1 MTQDARLQNLIKISD
16 PSPTGRTRFAGA
28 WRGNTDGPLHGIV
41 RETVRAAEGLL
52 RSAWDVRGNRNL
64 GPLEVGDR
72 LREASGPT
80 LKVLDGAAS
89 KLRSLKANLR
99 QQVQALDPVRS
110 YEKCGHWQAGFDL
123 RLIDWYHA
131 LPTGERAA
139 LEHQMRLNPAARLDL
154 AEALLRV
161 PREIAGLDEGVRAEI
176 RHGLQRTMRHAE
188 FEALDTQLDQLQV
201 AEAALRH
208 AIEATRETCGNVND
222 LISHAPEAFRF
233 LTSAEDGEPLRWT
246 PPAIEATPLVLDGG
260 ASAAG
265 GGNAEG

>member
-1 MTQDARLQNLIKISD
+1 MTDPRIANLIRINDS
-16 PSPTGRTRFAGA
+16 SPTGRTRFAGA
-28 WRGNTDGPLHGIV
+28 WRGDSAGPLHGVV
-41 RETVRAAEGLL
+41 REVVRAAEGLL
-52 RSAWDVRGNRNL
+52 TNAHDIRGNRNF
-64 GPLEVGDR
+64 GPVEAGTR
-72 LREASGPT
+72 LREAAGPT

-110 YEKCGHWQAGFDL
+110 YEKSGHWQAGFDL

-176 RHGLQRTMRHAE
+176 RHGLQRTMRHAD
-188 FEALDTQLDQLQV
+188 FEALDVQLDQLAV
-201 AEAALRH
+201 AETVLRQG
-208 AIEATRETCGNVND
+208 IEACRETTGSMSD
-222 LISHAPEAFRF
+222 LIQHAPEAFKF
-233 LTSAEDGEPLRWT
+233 STSAEDAEPVRWT
-246 PPAIEATPLVLDGG
+246 PPATEAAPLVSSESASDAG
-260 ASAAG
+260 A
-265 GGNAEG
+265 GNAEG

>member
-1 MTQDARLQNLIKISD
+1 MTQDARLQNLIRISD

-52 RSAWDVRGNRNL
+52 TNAHDIRGNRNF
-64 GPLEVGDR
+64 GPVEAGTR
-72 LREASGPT
+72 LREAAGPT

-89 KLRSLKANLR
+89 KLRSLKSNLR

-123 RLIDWYHA
+123 RMIDWYHA

-176 RHGLQRTMRHAE
+176 RHGLQRTMKHAE
-188 FEALDTQLDQLQV
+188 FEALDVQLDQLQV
-201 AEAALRH
+201 AEAVLRH
-208 AIEATRETCGNVND
+208 GIEAARETCGNVSD
-222 LISHAPEAFRF
+222 LIEFAPEAFKF
-233 LTSAEDGEPLRWT
+233 STDPEDAMPVRWT
-246 PPAIEATPLVLDGG
+246 PPATEPVPMVSSEAASDAG
-260 ASAAG
+260 AGS
-265 GGNAEG
+265 AEG